1 MKELSKKTKEETA
14 IVKQA
19 EINKGM
25 KFMGSQRIQKGHT
38 MWQYNL
44 DTGELSVA
52 KMEAEAVMMPER
64 DGFMGIRIP
73 AGIVTKTK
81 VVTKENCQYFPA
93 LNRKNAIKKLNKIGL
108 WVKN

>member
-1 MKELSKKTKEETA
+1 MKELSKKTKEETV

-19 EINKGM
+19 EINKGL

-64 DGFMGIRIP
+64 SGFMGIRIP

-81 VVTKENCQYFPA
+81 VVAKENCQYFPA
-93 LNRKNAIKKLNKIGL
+93 LNRKNAIKKLKSIGRC
-108 WVKN
+108 VTN

>member
-19 EINKGM
+19 EINKGL

-44 DTGELSVA
+44 NTGELIAA

-64 DGFMGIRIP
+64 SGFMGIRIP
-73 AGIVTKTK
+73 AGTVIKSKIVSE
-81 VVTKENCQYFPA
+81 ENCQYFPA